1 MRDEADIYRV
11 LIFIITT
18 LLIVMLIPTG
28 MLF

>member
-18 LLIVMLIPTG
+18 LFIVMLIPTG

>member
-11 LIFIITT
+11 LIFIIAT
-18 LLIVMLIPTG
+18 LLIVMLTPTG